1 MNWHRKRRQCFAQD
15 ATRDSKN
22 LEFKLTRAGSLN
34 TDPSIVGCIFQHK
47 IHGNTPLVHESVDS
61 DSTLLASPATSVHSL

>member
-22 LEFKLTRAGSLN
+22 LELKLTRAGSLN
-34 TDPSIVGCIFQHK
+34 TDPVNCWLYFP
-47 IHGNTPLVHESVDS
+47 T
-61 DSTLLASPATSVHSL
+61 